1 MIIYYMDDI
10 LQLCHLIYLPSYK
23 LKYISFCDF
32 YIRFYNLTIINKNE
46 IYLWFNE
53 LYDIFETNKMLLIN
67 IKSAADVLSYPINK
81 YNINFIDKC
90 YYINYQII
98 KRRKTISISLD
109 KHLPLDIIELI
120 YKISID

>member
-1 MIIYYMDDI
+1 MEDI

-23 LKYISFCDF
+23 LKYISFCDL
-32 YIRFYNLTIINKNE
+32 YNRFYKLTINKQKD

-53 LYDIFETNKMLLIN
+53 LYDIFETQNMLLIN

-81 YNINFIDKC
+81 YNIHFIDKC
-90 YYINYQII
+90 HYINYQII
-98 KRRKTISISLD
+98 KKRKIISISLD